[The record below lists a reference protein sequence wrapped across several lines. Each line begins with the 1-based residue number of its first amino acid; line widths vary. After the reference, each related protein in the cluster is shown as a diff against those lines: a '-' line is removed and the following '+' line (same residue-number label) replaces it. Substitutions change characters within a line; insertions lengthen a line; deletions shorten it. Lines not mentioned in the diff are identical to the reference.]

1 MSAFEENSS
10 KIPSGM
16 SIRELK
22 AAIREAGL
30 QDRTL
35 GFTEK
40 HEYVSLL
47 ENHYAA
53 VVASVGNE
61 CPICFSAKDPSGFT
75 MLPCGHA
82 ICSKCLSTIHNRAF
96 GGHPGSSDSCPFCRG
111 PIPESARLVV
121 EDASTILLSAQNGR
135 GSMAEARAKF
145 ERGLE
150 LDPTNLGALT
160 SLAEMYSASG
170 DFNRAIALCRRA
182 IIAHPQSWIG
192 FATLAGLYV
201 DQNLTHQAKSCF
213 EKALSLNENGG
224 VLSCYGNL
232 LYRTGEIEKAI
243 SVQRRSVA
251 VSPLDALLIY
261 NLAVSLD
268 ESNTDID
275 EAIVLYKRAIE
286 LAESPTELMY
296 KRHLGPFREALAEV
310 EAKKR
315 NAPPSSSSGR
325 KA

>member
-1 MSAFEENSS
+1 MSEFEENSS

-30 QDRTL
+30 QDQTL

-53 VVASVGNE
+53 VVASIGNE
-61 CPICFSAKDPSGFT
+61 CPICFNSKDPSGFA
-75 MLPCGHA
+75 MLPCGHT
-82 ICSKCLSTIHNRAF
+82 ICSHCLSTIHNRAF

-121 EDASTILLSAQNGR
+121 EDASTILLSARNGTR
-135 GSMAEARAKF
+135 SMAEAQAKF

-160 SLAEMYSASG
+160 TLADMYSEIG

-182 IIAHPQSWIG
+182 IIAHPESWIG
-192 FATLAGLYV
+192 FATLAGLYA
-201 DQNLTHQAKSCF
+201 DQDLTHQATSCY

-224 VLSCYGNL
+224 VLSSYGNL
-232 LYRTGEIEKAI
+232 LYRTGDVERAI

-251 VSPLDALLIY
+251 VSSRDSLLIF

-268 ESNTDID
+268 ESNTDLD

-286 LAESPTELMY
+286 LAESPEDLMCKQY
-296 KRHLGPFREALAEV
+296 LQQFREALAEV

-315 NAPPSSSSGR
+315 DAPSINP
-325 KA
+325 